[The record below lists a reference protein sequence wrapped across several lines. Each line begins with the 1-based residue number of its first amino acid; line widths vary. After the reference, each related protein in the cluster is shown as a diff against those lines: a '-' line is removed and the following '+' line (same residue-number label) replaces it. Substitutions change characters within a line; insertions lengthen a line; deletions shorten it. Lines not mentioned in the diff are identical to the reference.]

1 MMKKSWAVV
10 AGGLA
15 MAGLA
20 FFASAPAEAAPTSGA
35 TVSAVK
41 DTLLPGQKLLAGQY
55 IRSRSGV
62 FTLIMQPRGEV
73 QLLQRGV
80 SLPLWKSGTWRPGSV
95 LVMGTDG
102 TLQVIY
108 GRTKIWSMSIKSAGA
123 KLVLP
128 DNGNLAI
135 YNTRGKAVWNRHMV
149 IGTLMPQSQLHAPDP
164 AGREV
169 IMYSVNRVYTLKF
182 LTTGNLVLLK
192 NGTTVLWS
200 TGKKGWPESYGSV
213 APDGTFYTFNKFG
226 DISWMYETRRAGS
239 VVQLRDDGH
248 LVMVNGRTVVGT
260 LF

>member
-1 MMKKSWAVV
+1 MS
-10 AGGLA
+10 
-15 MAGLA
+15 
-20 FFASAPAEAAPTSGA
+20 
-35 TVSAVK
+35 

-62 FTLIMQPRGEV
+62 FTLIMDTRGEAK
-73 QLLQRGV
+73 LFQRGV
-80 SLPLWKSGTWRPGSV
+80 SWRLWSSGVGRAGSV

-102 TLQVIY
+102 TLQMIY

-128 DNGNLAI
+128 DTGNLAI
-135 YNTRGKAVWNRHMV
+135 YNTRGKANWNRHMV
-149 IGTLMPQSQLHAPDP
+149 VGTLMPQSQIHAPDP

-200 TGKKGWPESYGSV
+200 TGKKGAPESYGSV
-213 APDGTFYTFNKFG
+213 GPEGTFYTFNNFG
-226 DISWMYETRRAGS
+226 DITWMYDTRRAGS

-248 LVMVNGRTVVGT
+248 LVMVNGRTVVKT
-260 LF
+260 FV

>member
-1 MMKKSWAVV
+1 MVRRLLAGALTVGALLGGAVLV
-10 AGGLA
+10 G
-15 MAGLA
+15 
-20 FFASAPAEAAPTSGA
+20 STPAEAK
-35 TVSAVK
+35 TVAVS
-41 DTLLPGQKLLAGQY
+41 DTLLPGQKLMAGQY
-55 IRSRSGV
+55 IRSKSGV
-62 FTLIMQPRGEV
+62 FTLIMDTRGEAK
-73 QLLQRGV
+73 LFQRGV
-80 SLPLWKSGTWRPGSV
+80 SWRLWSSGTFRPGAV

-102 TLQVIY
+102 TLQMIY

-135 YNTRGKAVWNRHMV
+135 YNTRGKANWNRHMV

-169 IMYSVNRVYTLKF
+169 IMYSVNRIYTLKF

-200 TGKKGWPESYGSV
+200 TGRKNAPESYGSV
-213 APDGTFYTFNKFG
+213 GPDGTFYTFNNFG

-239 VVQLRDDGH
+239 VLQLRDDGH
-248 LVMVNGRTVVGT
+248 LVMVNGRTVVKT
-260 LF
+260 FV